1 VPSAAAAAEAVM
13 PAAAGEASAAARE
26 AAATQNLLRDLGV
39 AAGGETASK
48 PPRAPMTEAE
58 AALVIQRQL
67 RMRTAK
73 RHVRARAKRKAVRDA
88 ILAVEAA
95 THHQPP
101 RRRRHGAAQ
110 ASGGEAPKHDARRR
124 RHARG
129 ATEAA
134 EGQQAGA
141 KHGAAGAWESEQAC
155 AALRVRHAAAE
166 AEVAALRGAT
176 EERQAEERDGAVARR
191 RAQREQ
197 AKAQRGAAGE
207 WEAARAEAAAVERAC
222 AALQV
227 RHAAVSERA
236 EAEREAASRRLAAQ
250 EAEVAVHARRG
261 RRLEAEHAVEV
272 AALRSHHRLNSR
284 VAGDLRAQRVH
295 AAHSASREA
304 AVQGLLQRHGRLLE
318 AGWYAGELKALVA
331 GAEAHTAR
339 QASPRREAEA
349 ERGAAGELE
358 AARAEAKESEQAC
371 AALRVRH
378 AAAEA
383 EVAALRGAMDG
394 QRRQPG
400 AKHMEDTQEAD
411 HRQATQEAAEE
422 RRREHALVLADQ
434 QERATAGAVEHQA
447 ALQRLQADMER
458 REDSAARRLRLLE
471 RRAERDRRVWGDE
484 HADEMGQ
491 MQEQVPPRAA
501 VARATRLALHF
512 RRPSDASLPPGRCIA
527 VAECRKQ
534 PSPPDGD
541 GMTLFLQF
549 TTVDRL
555 QFLILAPVQ
564 PSVRLFS
571 RFLRLELAQNKHPYP
586 LQFRYTP
593 AAAAAGMER
602 GMGFG

>member
-1 VPSAAAAAEAVM
+1 M

-88 ILAVEAA
+88 ILAVEAE

-141 KHGAAGAWESEQAC
+141 EHGAAGAWESEQAC

-222 AALQV
+222 AALRV

-236 EAEREAASRRLAAQ
+236 EAEREAATRRGSWRRRARRQKSPSRR
-250 EAEVAVHARRG
+250 ARRCGCGMRRQRRRWRRCAGQWTGSGDSRGQSTWRTRRRQITG
-261 RRLEAEHAVEV
+261 R
-272 AALRSHHRLNSR
+272 
-284 VAGDLRAQRVH
+284 
-295 AAHSASREA
+295 
-304 AVQGLLQRHGRLLE
+304 
-318 AGWYAGELKALVA
+318 
-331 GAEAHTAR
+331 
-339 QASPRREAEA
+339 PRRRPRSSGGASTLWCWPTSR
-349 ERGAAGELE
+349 RGP
-358 AARAEAKESEQAC
+358 R
-371 AALRVRH
+371 
-378 AAAEA
+378 
-383 EVAALRGAMDG
+383 RG
-394 QRRQPG
+394 PWS
-400 AKHMEDTQEAD
+400 T
-411 HRQATQEAAEE
+411 
-422 RRREHALVLADQ
+422 RRRCSAC
-434 QERATAGAVEHQA
+434 RPTWSGA
-447 ALQRLQADMER
+447 RT
-458 REDSAARRLRLLE
+458 
-471 RRAERDRRVWGDE
+471 
-484 HADEMGQ
+484 
-491 MQEQVPPRAA
+491 PPRAA
-501 VARATRLALHF
+501 CGCSSGARNETGGCGETSTRTRWGRCRSRLALPF

-527 VAECRKQ
+527 AGKQ
-534 PSPPDGD
+534 PSP
-541 GMTLFLQF
+541 
-549 TTVDRL
+549 RWR
-555 QFLILAPVQ
+555 
-564 PSVRLFS
+564 PSIYNGRPFEIPNTRV
-571 RFLRLELAQNKHPYP
+571 
-586 LQFRYTP
+586 
-593 AAAAAGMER
+593 
-602 GMGFG
+602 

>member
-1 VPSAAAAAEAVM
+1 MHALPAPLRWLLGVL
-13 PAAAGEASAAARE
+13 AAAGFALLAARCCC
-26 AAATQNLLRDLGV
+26 V
-39 AAGGETASK
+39 GGC
-48 PPRAPMTEAE
+48 
-58 AALVIQRQL
+58 
-67 RMRTAK
+67 
-73 RHVRARAKRKAVRDA
+73 
-88 ILAVEAA
+88 
-95 THHQPP
+95 
-101 RRRRHGAAQ
+101 
-110 ASGGEAPKHDARRR
+110 GG
-124 RHARG
+124 G
-129 ATEAA
+129 
-134 EGQQAGA
+134 
-141 KHGAAGAWESEQAC
+141 
-155 AALRVRHAAAE
+155 ALR
-166 AEVAALRGAT
+166 
-176 EERQAEERDGAVARR
+176 
-191 RAQREQ
+191 
-197 AKAQRGAAGE
+197 
-207 WEAARAEAAAVERAC
+207 
-222 AALQV
+222 
-227 RHAAVSERA
+227 
-236 EAEREAASRRLAAQ
+236 AS
-250 EAEVAVHARRG
+250 
-261 RRLEAEHAVEV
+261 
-272 AALRSHHRLNSR
+272 
-284 VAGDLRAQRVH
+284 
-295 AAHSASREA
+295 
-304 AVQGLLQRHGRLLE
+304 
-318 AGWYAGELKALVA
+318 
-331 GAEAHTAR
+331 
-339 QASPRREAEA
+339 A

-541 GMTLFLQF
+541 GMPSSFNF

-564 PSVRLFS
+564 PTVRLFS
-571 RFLRLELAQNKHPYP
+571 RFLRLELAQNKHLYP

>member
-1 VPSAAAAAEAVM
+1 M

-141 KHGAAGAWESEQAC
+141 KHGAAGAW
-155 AALRVRHAAAE
+155 
-166 AEVAALRGAT
+166 
-176 EERQAEERDGAVARR
+176 
-191 RAQREQ
+191 
-197 AKAQRGAAGE
+197 
-207 WEAARAEAAAVERAC
+207 
-222 AALQV
+222 
-227 RHAAVSERA
+227 
-236 EAEREAASRRLAAQ
+236 
-250 EAEVAVHARRG
+250 
-261 RRLEAEHAVEV
+261 
-272 AALRSHHRLNSR
+272 
-284 VAGDLRAQRVH
+284 
-295 AAHSASREA
+295 
-304 AVQGLLQRHGRLLE
+304 
-318 AGWYAGELKALVA
+318 
-331 GAEAHTAR
+331 
-339 QASPRREAEA
+339 
-349 ERGAAGELE
+349 
-358 AARAEAKESEQAC
+358 ESEQAC

-541 GMTLFLQF
+541 GMTSSFKF

-555 QFLILAPVQ
+555 QFLILGPVQ
-564 PSVRLFS
+564 PTAVV
-571 RFLRLELAQNKHPYP
+571 LAV
-586 LQFRYTP
+586 FAVGT
-593 AAAAAGMER
+593 GSE
-602 GMGFG
+602 

>member
-1 VPSAAAAAEAVM
+1 MAHGRAYPLQGRLEASREAGLALRYTARPAAPGFPPLSLRMAPCCLSRCYHPLRTRQRLTRRRTRRRPLRWRRCRMVPSAAAAAEAVM

-222 AALQV
+222 AAL
-227 RHAAVSERA
+227 
-236 EAEREAASRRLAAQ
+236 
-250 EAEVAVHARRG
+250 
-261 RRLEAEHAVEV
+261 
-272 AALRSHHRLNSR
+272 
-284 VAGDLRAQRVH
+284 
-295 AAHSASREA
+295 
-304 AVQGLLQRHGRLLE
+304 
-318 AGWYAGELKALVA
+318 
-331 GAEAHTAR
+331 
-339 QASPRREAEA
+339 
-349 ERGAAGELE
+349 
-358 AARAEAKESEQAC
+358 
-371 AALRVRH
+371 RVR
-378 AAAEA
+378 
-383 EVAALRGAMDG
+383 RCGCG
-394 QRRQPG
+394 TRR
-400 AKHMEDTQEAD
+400 
-411 HRQATQEAAEE
+411 
-422 RRREHALVLADQ
+422 
-434 QERATAGAVEHQA
+434 
-447 ALQRLQADMER
+447 
-458 REDSAARRLRLLE
+458 
-471 RRAERDRRVWGDE
+471 
-484 HADEMGQ
+484 
-491 MQEQVPPRAA
+491 
-501 VARATRLALHF
+501 
-512 RRPSDASLPPGRCIA
+512 
-527 VAECRKQ
+527 
-534 PSPPDGD
+534 
-541 GMTLFLQF
+541 
-549 TTVDRL
+549 
-555 QFLILAPVQ
+555 
-564 PSVRLFS
+564 
-571 RFLRLELAQNKHPYP
+571 
-586 LQFRYTP
+586 
-593 AAAAAGMER
+593 
-602 GMGFG
+602 